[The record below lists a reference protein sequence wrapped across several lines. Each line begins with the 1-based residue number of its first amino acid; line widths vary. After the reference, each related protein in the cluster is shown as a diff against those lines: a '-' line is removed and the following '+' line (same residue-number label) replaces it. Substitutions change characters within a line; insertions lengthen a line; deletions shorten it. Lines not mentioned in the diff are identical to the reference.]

1 MDFTEK
7 NLLNLLHLKPA
18 GKMIIL
24 TSNFFRAKKIIFLPF
39 IMLLIG
45 YTHSYA
51 QEKPDT
57 AIEHLVVYRTVVYK
71 PFPVSGRVIG
81 VNLESVKGGQVINIC
96 SADTGRTD
104 DNGFF
109 HLSAA
114 AGDTLAFV
122 SPKYSATVVGVRSQK
137 DKFNVILIKRKTA
150 SLPPGYAESDYNK
163 AAREDNNLLKILDK
177 DAKAEGKWN
186 Y

>member
-1 MDFTEK
+1 MI
-7 NLLNLLHLKPA
+7 LLKA
-18 GKMIIL
+18 D
-24 TSNFFRAKKIIFLPF
+24 FFRVKKLIYLPF
-39 IMLLIG
+39 VILLMG
-45 YTHSYA
+45 YTSGYA
-51 QEKPDT
+51 QQQPDT

-163 AAREDNNLLKILDK
+163 AAKEDNNLLKILDK

>member
-1 MDFTEK
+1 MVK
-7 NLLNLLHLKPA
+7 LKA
-18 GKMIIL
+18 D
-24 TSNFFRAKKIIFLPF
+24 FFRPKALFFLAF
-39 IMLLIG
+39 ALLLMG
-45 YTHSYA
+45 YTSSYA
-51 QEKPDT
+51 QEQPDT
-57 AIEHLVVYRTVVYK
+57 AIEHFVVYRTVVYK

-81 VNLESVKGGQVINIC
+81 VNLESIKGGQVINIC

-122 SPKYSATVVGVRSQK
+122 SPKYSPTLVGVRSQK

-150 SLPPGYAESDYNK
+150 SLPPGYAEPDYNK
-163 AAREDNNLLKILDK
+163 AAKEDNKLLKILDK
-177 DAKAEGKWN
+177 DAKAEGRWN

>member
-1 MDFTEK
+1 MI
-7 NLLNLLHLKPA
+7 LLKA
-18 GKMIIL
+18 
-24 TSNFFRAKKIIFLPF
+24 NFFRVKKIIYLPF
-39 IMLLIG
+39 IMLLIS
-45 YTHSYA
+45 YTSSYA
-51 QEKPDT
+51 QEHPDT
-57 AIEHLVVYRTVVYK
+57 AIEHFVVYRTVVYK

-137 DKFNVILIKRKTA
+137 DKFNIILIKRQTA
-150 SLPPGYAESDYNK
+150 ALHAGYSGSDYNK
-163 AAREDNNLLKILDK
+163 AAKEDNNLLKILDK